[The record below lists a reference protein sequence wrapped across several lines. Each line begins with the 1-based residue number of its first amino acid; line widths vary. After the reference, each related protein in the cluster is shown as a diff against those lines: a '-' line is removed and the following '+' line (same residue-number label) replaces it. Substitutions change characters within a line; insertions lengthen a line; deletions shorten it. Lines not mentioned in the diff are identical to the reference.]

1 MKIKIRKHY
10 LGYVALFFSDERAF
24 AKFIKHININRYF
37 KGYYALCNGTL
48 LKISQNKGEKKI
60 SIRGWLVGGSG
71 MTCFSA
77 NTLGAKI
84 DIDFYISTCLLMP
97 RSEKLFLIEK
107 GDFEKYIE
115 PYIEL
120 DN

>member
-1 MKIKIRKHY
+1 MKIKTRKYY
-10 LGYVALFFSDERAF
+10 LGYVALFFPDEHAF

-37 KGYYALCNGTL
+37 KGYHALCDGAL
-48 LKISQNKGEKKI
+48 LEISQDKGERKI
-60 SIRGWLVGGSG
+60 SICGWLVGGSG

-84 DIDFYISTCLLMP
+84 DMDFYISTCLLMP
-97 RSEKLFLIEK
+97 RREKLFLIEK
-107 GDFEKYIE
+107 RSFEKYIE
-115 PYIEL
+115 PHIEL